1 MIPAVLIVFW
11 PINVTVGIILAIA
24 CYLGICLML
33 WLSSPIIEIDS
44 STLRV
49 GSARVPLRYVGEVTA
64 YLDREHARLAAGP
77 ELDARAW
84 ICLRGW
90 APLSVRVEITDPR
103 DPVPYWL
110 FSTRRPTELQQ
121 ELKRAA
127 AAAQQR

>member
-1 MIPAVLIVFW
+1 MIPAILVVFW

-44 STLRV
+44 TTLRV

-64 YLDREHARLAAGP
+64 YLDPGLARLAAGP

-90 APLSVRVEITDPR
+90 TPLSARVEITDPR

-110 FSTRRPTELQQ
+110 FSTRRPAELQR
-121 ELKRAA
+121 ELERAA
-127 AAAQQR
+127 KAVQQG